1 MRKVAVVGAGMT
13 KFGKHIDRNLK
24 DLGREAVEAAMKE
37 AGVGIPNIEA
47 AIVGNATAGLITGQE
62 MIRAQVIL
70 RDMGFGDIPMINT
83 ENACASSSTAFHLA
97 WLYVASGMYDCVLA
111 LGVEKLYHEDKRRSF
126 QAIGSAVDMTAF
138 AELKKKTAERGR
150 AAGETAGDGGEGAGE
165 KRSMFMDFY
174 AAGAREHMKRYG
186 TTAVQFAKVAVKSH
200 QNASLNPYAQYR
212 EVYSV
217 EDILASPM
225 VAEPLTRL
233 MCSPIG
239 DGAAALIL
247 CSEEKAR
254 QLTTKPVWVTASILG
269 SGKDRAPGEPGVTTR
284 MVNKAYALASVGPE
298 DLDVIELHD
307 ASAPAELME
316 YEELGLC
323 KLGEGGMLIE
333 EGVTALTGKTPVNP
347 SGGLLSKG
355 HPIGATGCAQLTEI
369 FWQLRGEAGERQV
382 KDGKAKIGMAQNGG
396 GMMRGEAAAM
406 AIHLLERLAPH
417 RQTDA

>member
-1 MRKVAVVGAGMT
+1 MRRVAVVGAGMT
-13 KFGKHIDRNLK
+13 RFGKWMDRSLK

-37 AGVGIPNIEA
+37 AGVDRPQIDA

-62 MIRAQVIL
+62 MIRGQVIL
-70 RDMGFGDIPMINT
+70 REMGFGDIPIINT

-97 WLYVASGMYDCVLA
+97 WLYVSSGMYDCVLA

-126 QAIGSAVDMTAF
+126 QAIGSAVDMEAVQDLLKATA
-138 AELKKKTAERGR
+138 ARGR
-150 AAGETAGDGGEGAGE
+150 TDGEKAGGSGEGAGE

-186 TTAVQFAKVAVKSH
+186 TTAMQFAKVAVKSH

-212 EVYSV
+212 ETYTV
-217 EDILASPM
+217 EDIMNSPM

-239 DGAAALIL
+239 DGAAALVL
-247 CSEEKAR
+247 CSEEKAK
-254 QLTTKPVWVTASILG
+254 QLTTKPVWVTASVLG

-284 MVNKAYALASVGPE
+284 MVNKAYEISGVGPE
-298 DLDVIELHD
+298 DIDVIELHD

-323 KLGEGGMLIE
+323 KVGEGGRLIE
-333 EGVTALTGKTPVNP
+333 DGVTSLTGKIPVNP

-369 FWQLRGEAGERQV
+369 FWQLRGQAGDRQV
-382 KDGKAKIGMAQNGG
+382 KGGEAKVGLTQNGG

-406 AIHLLERLAPH
+406 SIHVLQR
-417 RQTDA
+417 

>member
-13 KFGKHIDRNLK
+13 RFGKWMDKSLK
-24 DLGREAVEAAMKE
+24 DLGREAVEGAMKE
-37 AGVGIPNIEA
+37 AGVDKPQIEA

-70 RDMGFGDIPMINT
+70 REMGFGDIPMINT

-111 LGVEKLYHEDKRRSF
+111 LGVEKLYHEDKTRSF
-126 QAIGSAVDMTAF
+126 KAIGSAVDMTAI
-138 AELKKKTAERGR
+138 ADIMKATAARGR
-150 AAGETAGDGGEGAGE
+150 ESGDASGEAASGGAGE

-174 AAGAREHMKRYG
+174 AASAREHMKRYG
-186 TTAVQFAKVAVKSH
+186 TTPMQYAKIAVKSH

-212 EVYSV
+212 ETYSV
-217 EDILASPM
+217 EDILASPV

-254 QLTTKPVWVTASILG
+254 QLTTKPVFVTASILG

-284 MVNKAYALASVGPE
+284 MVNKAYELAGVGPD

-323 KLGEGGMLIE
+323 KTGEGGRLIE
-333 EGVTALTGKTPVNP
+333 EGVTAITGKTPVNP

-369 FWQLRGEAGERQV
+369 FWQLRGDAGDRQV
-382 KDGKAKIGMAQNGG
+382 KNGEAKIGLTQNGG

-406 AIHLLERLAPH
+406 TIHILER
-417 RQTDA
+417 

>member
-1 MRKVAVVGAGMT
+1 MRRVAVVGAGMT
-13 KFGKHIDRNLK
+13 RFGKYMDKTLK

-37 AGVGIPNIEA
+37 ASVDKPQIEA

-70 RDMGFGDIPMINT
+70 REMGFGDIPMINT

-126 QAIGSAVDMTAF
+126 QAIGSAVDMTAIQ
-138 AELKKKTAERGR
+138 ELLKATAARGR
-150 AAGETAGDGGEGAGE
+150 TDGEAAGESGGGAGE

-200 QNASLNPYAQYR
+200 HNASLNPYAQYR
-212 EVYSV
+212 ETYSV
-217 EDILASPM
+217 EDILNSPM

-239 DGAAALIL
+239 DGAAALVL
-247 CSEEKAR
+247 CSEEKAK

-284 MVNKAYALASVGPE
+284 MVNKAYAMAGVGPE
-298 DLDVIELHD
+298 DIDVIELHD

-323 KLGEGGMLIE
+323 KVGEGGKLIE
-333 EGVTALTGKTPVNP
+333 DGVTAITGKIPVNP

-369 FWQLRGEAGERQV
+369 FWQLRGQCGDRQV
-382 KDGKAKIGMAQNGG
+382 KGGDAKIGMTQNGG
-396 GMMRGEAAAM
+396 GMMRGEAAALTVH
-406 AIHLLERLAPH
+406 ILER
-417 RQTDA
+417 

>member
-13 KFGKHIDRNLK
+13 RFGKWMDKSLK
-24 DLGREAVEAAMKE
+24 DLGREAVEGAMKE
-37 AGVGIPNIEA
+37 AGVDKPQIEA

-70 RDMGFGDIPMINT
+70 REMGFGDIPMINT

-111 LGVEKLYHEDKRRSF
+111 LGVEKLYHEDKTRSF
-126 QAIGSAVDMTAF
+126 KAIGSAVDMTAI
-138 AELKKKTAERGR
+138 ADIMKATAARGR
-150 AAGETAGDGGEGAGE
+150 ESGDASAEAASGGAGE

-174 AAGAREHMKRYG
+174 AASAREHMKRYG
-186 TTAVQFAKVAVKSH
+186 TTPMQYAKVAVKSH

-212 EVYSV
+212 ETYSV
-217 EDILASPM
+217 EDILASPV

-254 QLTTKPVWVTASILG
+254 QLTTKPVFVTASILG

-284 MVNKAYALASVGPE
+284 MVNKAYELAGVGPD

-323 KLGEGGMLIE
+323 KTGEGGRLIE
-333 EGVTALTGKTPVNP
+333 EGVTAITGKTPVNP

-369 FWQLRGEAGERQV
+369 FWQLRGDAGERQV
-382 KDGKAKIGMAQNGG
+382 KNGDAKIGLTQNGG

-406 AIHLLERLAPH
+406 TIHILER
-417 RQTDA
+417 

>member
-1 MRKVAVVGAGMT
+1 MRRVAVVGAGMT
-13 KFGKHIDRNLK
+13 RFGKWMDRTLK
-24 DLGREAVEAAMKE
+24 DLGREAVEAAMQE
-37 AGVGIPNIEA
+37 AGVDKPQIEA

-70 RDMGFGDIPMINT
+70 REMGFGDIPMINT

-97 WLYVASGMYDCVLA
+97 WMYVASGMYDVVLA
-111 LGVEKLYHEDKRRSF
+111 LGVEKLYHEDKTRSF
-126 QAIGSAVDMTAF
+126 RAIGSAVDMTQVGQL
-138 AELKKKTAERGR
+138 LKATSERG
-150 AAGETAGDGGEGAGE
+150 AEKGTVAGDGGSGAGE

-174 AAGAREHMKRYG
+174 AAGAREHMRRYG
-186 TTAVQFAKVAVKSH
+186 STAIQFAKVAVKSH

-212 EVYSV
+212 ETYTV
-217 EDILASPM
+217 EEILNSPI

-254 QLTTKPVWVTASILG
+254 QLTTKPVWVTASVLG

-284 MVNKAYALASVGPE
+284 MANKAYAIAGVGPE

-307 ASAPAELME
+307 ASSPAELME

-323 KLGEGGMLIE
+323 KTGEGGRLIE
-333 EGVTALTGKTPVNP
+333 EGVTSLTGKTPVNP

-382 KDGKAKIGMAQNGG
+382 KDGKAKVGLTQNGG
-396 GMMRGEAAAM
+396 GMMKGEAAAM
-406 AIHLLERLAPH
+406 TVHVLER
-417 RQTDA
+417 